1 MAAAQQTFYE
11 TPSPW
16 PSPLYE
22 TFNVLVDYSNIKKQN
37 GLDYNQ
43 SIFSKEFKQIFDLL
57 TKIAV
62 NISDTS
68 MKNDMELAH
77 SIGKDLLRSTI
88 EIVLNDMYTFQF
100 KKDSEFTHEELTG
113 IIQNPNTNPEMLR
126 MANEQLQKMKPLEL
140 QAIEQL
146 YKFLND
152 NSCTINTH
160 HFLFILIG
168 IQQTLSNNVLNSIQ
182 EKVLQHIKDDYTMTM
197 MKIKP
202 FVDKTIFNIQCN
214 PSNQHLSIRTTLK
227 YHLIIATSDDKKTI
241 LLPFK
246 LTDIVFVLDLTD
258 IGDLKPGLTL
268 EDTPVHELFKMYSTF
283 YSIFQNVPHVLTKTT
298 REIEREI
305 DYNVFSSALKKKI
318 EDRIKNV
325 ENRGNIGRATV
336 EERLAL
342 KGFMGGKQQ
351 KKSPRIRR
359 VSKKRFKRSR
369 REKNQRK
376 SKQNK

>member
-11 TPSPW
+11 TPPPW

-22 TFNVLVDYSNIKKQN
+22 TFNVLVDYSIEKKN
-37 GLDYNQ
+37 GLDFNK
-43 SIFSKEFKQIFDLL
+43 SIFSKEFKPIFELL

-62 NISDTS
+62 NISDTG

-77 SIGKDLLRSTI
+77 SIGKDLLQSNI
-88 EIVLNDMYTFQF
+88 EIVLNGRYRFQF
-100 KKDSEFTHEELTG
+100 QEEPIKDGLTKEEMTTYILENPNPDPESLKILEEELK
-113 IIQNPNTNPEMLR
+113 
-126 MANEQLQKMKPLEL
+126 KMKPKEL

-146 YKFLND
+146 YKFLID
-152 NSCTINTH
+152 NSCTINTQ
-160 HFLFILIG
+160 HFLFILLG
-168 IQQTLSNNVLNSIQ
+168 IQQSLSNNILNSIQ
-182 EKVLQHIKDDYTMTM
+182 ENVVQHIKDDYTMTM

-202 FVDKTIFNIQCN
+202 SVDKTIFNIQCN

-227 YHLIIATSDDKKTI
+227 YHLIIATSGDTKTI

-283 YSIFQNVPHVLTKTT
+283 YSIFQNVPHVLTTET
-298 REIEREI
+298 REI
-305 DYNVFSSALKKKI
+305 DYKVFSNALEKKI
-318 EDRIKNV
+318 KDRIKNV
-325 ENRGNIGRATV
+325 ENRGPAV
-336 EERLAL
+336 EQRMAL

-351 KKSPRIRR
+351 KKSQRIRR
-359 VSKKRFKRSR
+359 VSKKKFYSYKRSR
-369 REKNQRK
+369 RQRNQRK